1 MNTPADLESAAI
13 GAKRTHRLRFRLFVI
28 WAGFRIEQ
36 DNMPAFKP
44 FLLIQFSIVRCV
56 RCRHKVFYSLV
67 ILICKRT
74 AHNLLDLPV
83 VQVDT
88 WSKFH

>member
-44 FLLIQFSIVRCV
+44 FLLI
-56 RCRHKVFYSLV
+56 
-67 ILICKRT
+67 
-74 AHNLLDLPV
+74 
-83 VQVDT
+83 
-88 WSKFH
+88 